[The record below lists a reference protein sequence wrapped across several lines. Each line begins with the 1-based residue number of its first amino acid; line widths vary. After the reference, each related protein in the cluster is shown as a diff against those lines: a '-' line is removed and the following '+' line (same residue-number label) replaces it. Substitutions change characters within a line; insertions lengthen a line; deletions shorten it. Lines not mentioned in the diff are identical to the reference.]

1 MKMLNHVVLPSN
13 KSFRRREAKVTVA
26 KFQHNDSVKLRL
38 NWTLMALTY
47 PWGLGPKL
55 EGLMRW
61 FKRGG
66 GGVSLL
72 WLVVSVCQQD
82 ISRVRVD
89 QNNLW
94 ALRLTEVRKSRV
106 IWVTM
111 TSPTIFD
118 NVSCLQTL
126 LSKEITISPKSFTQI
141 FYSKAQIYSKYVCHL
156 SLMHES

>member
-1 MKMLNHVVLPSN
+1 MKILNHVVLPSN
-13 KSFRRREAKVTVA
+13 KSLRRREAKVTVA

-47 PWGLGPKL
+47 PWGRGPKL

-66 GGVSLL
+66 GGVSLF

-82 ISRVRVD
+82 ISRVRVG

-94 ALRLTEVRKSRV
+94 ALRFTKVRKSRV

-111 TSPTIFD
+111 TSPTTFD

-126 LSKEITISPKSFTQI
+126 LSKGVTISPKSLAKI
-141 FYSKAQIYSKYVCHL
+141 FYLRRKFIQKMFVT
-156 SLMHES
+156 